1 MTPEPGTPQARKNA
15 LRTKFLAARE
25 THTIE
30 DAGARNTA
38 LLAYLEDIG
47 AEVVALYVSFGTE
60 PDTAQLRAALREKKV
75 AVLLPILGPEGT
87 LIFALDTGLTTA
99 GLRGIAVPTGE
110 PAPLETAHVIVIPA
124 LAVDRTGVRLGRGG
138 GSYDRALSARTTRAP
153 VIALLHSGELVEG
166 LPAEPHD
173 VRVDAVA
180 DPIGIT
186 WITRS
191 TGH

>member
-25 THTIE
+25 ARTIE

-75 AVLLPILGPEGT
+75 TVLLPILEPDGA
-87 LIFALDTGLTTA
+87 LVFALDAGLTTA

-110 PAPLETAHVIVIPA
+110 PAPLETADVIVVPA
-124 LAVDRTGVRLGRGG
+124 LAVDRAGVRLGRGG
-138 GSYDRALSARTTRAP
+138 GSYDRALSARTTSAP
-153 VIALLHSGELVEG
+153 VIALLHPGEFVEG

-180 DPIGIT
+180 DLTGIT